1 MELQSLIGPGA
12 ETTVYGETRRVN
24 TSKSND
30 LEEAYPKDEENGRRP
45 APSDKVQQQSQP
57 QDAVAKAIKMIHDY
71 LQSHYDRLHIN
82 RPVDHSM
89 KNKTPFDTHHCAC
102 ELRQLVA
109 LHDYV
114 AVNLEE
120 YTIWQHPHTR
130 NGLKKTRRVTIG
142 VVE

>member
-1 MELQSLIGPGA
+1 MELQSSIGPGA
-12 ETTVYGETRRVN
+12 KTTVYGETRRFDN
-24 TSKSND
+24 TRQSND
-30 LEEAYPKDEENGRRP
+30 LEKAYPKDEENGRH
-45 APSDKVQQQSQP
+45 KVQQQSQP
-57 QDAVAKAIKMIHDY
+57 QDGVAKAIKMIHDY

-114 AVNLEE
+114 AVNLEK
-120 YTIWQHPHTR
+120 YTIWQDPDDR
-130 NGLKKTRRVTIG
+130 NGLKEKRRVTIG